1 MKTKLLLT
9 LILLTISFFSS
20 AQGIRFIVFADPQV
34 SWLKPEVRQ
43 VENAGIRGSINAG
56 FELDNFFSSNYAF
69 STGLSLSN
77 IGGKLKFNEAFTVR
91 FEDSEEV
98 LDPGNI
104 IIYRLQ
110 YVNLPLGLKFTT
122 REIGYTTIFAKLGV
136 GGHFNIKSNA
146 NISALG
152 INDESL
158 LDEIQLFNMSY
169 HFGLG
174 IQYSLGG
181 QTAVVSGIEYR
192 HRFLDIA
199 SNNQYK
205 ALLNSLSL
213 RIGILF

>member
-1 MKTKLLLT
+1 MKTKLLLS
-9 LILLTISFFSS
+9 LILLTFYYFSS
-20 AQGIRFIVFADPQV
+20 AQGIRFIVFADPQI

-56 FELDNFFSSNYAF
+56 FEMDNFFSSNYAF
-69 STGLSLSN
+69 STGLSLST
-77 IGGKLKFNEAFTVR
+77 IGGKLKFNEPLTVR
-91 FEDSEEV
+91 FEDSDEV

-104 IIYRLQ
+104 VIYKLQ
-110 YVNLPLGLKFTT
+110 YLNLPIGLKFTT
-122 REIGYTTIFAKLGV
+122 REIGYTTIFAKLGA
-136 GGHFNIKSNA
+136 GGHLNIKSNA
-146 NISALG
+146 AISALG
-152 INDESL
+152 IHDESL
-158 LDEIQLFNMSY
+158 LDEIHIFNMSY

-181 QTAVVSGIEYR
+181 QTAIVSGIEYR

-205 ALLNSLSL
+205 ALLNSVSL